1 MAKTNREQSLIV
13 HALFGKPKVQAK
25 VIGLRET
32 REPEPSGGADDGSG
46 AIESAGR
53 IGQSQC
59 REEARAAARPNG
71 APRP

>member
-32 REPEPSGGADDGSG
+32 REPEPSGG
-46 AIESAGR
+46 R
-53 IGQSQC
+53 TT
-59 REEARAAARPNG
+59 AAARAKAPG
-71 APRP
+71 ASGKVNVA